1 MKRKKKTRFRF
12 PESGESF
19 QIIEAGPPVYYVTPP
34 EKCTVVKPVPMG
46 EWIVQVVPNG
56 KKKSPKVKP

>member
-1 MKRKKKTRFRF
+1 MKPKKKARFRF

-19 QIIEAGPPVYYVTPP
+19 QIIEAGPPVYYVPVP

-46 EWIVQVVPNG
+46 DWVVGETRILKP
-56 KKKSPKVKP
+56 KAKSKES